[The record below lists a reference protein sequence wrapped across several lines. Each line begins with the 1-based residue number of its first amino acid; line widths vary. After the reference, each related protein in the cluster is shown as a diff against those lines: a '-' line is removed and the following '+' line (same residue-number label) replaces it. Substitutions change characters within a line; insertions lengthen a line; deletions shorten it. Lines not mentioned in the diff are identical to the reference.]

1 MGEIYYRSAFKTW
14 LNRQNEIGD
23 TYHAPARIDAYVNAL
38 KYSAAKL
45 SIKVKEHADLFACDS
60 VGLFD
65 EIHKVILTA
74 PNYEF
79 VDTASGSAFS
89 GALKLY
95 RQFLTE
101 LTTPACWILSVSPE
115 AYDLPGAVRN
125 LDTLPWRVGTSD
137 RQIKKTDRVFLMSS
151 GPAGGIVAAGTVISG
166 PEEMEPAK
174 NDPYVIADKHGT
186 GKFTGIVIQI
196 DRKILTPMAGRDL
209 LLADEQIN
217 TLTFVTAEGAAYY
230 AISADHEAAIL
241 QIIENLP
248 AEVPEELPVV
258 EEEAPAIV
266 EEVIP
271 EEIPAP
277 APVVTSQR
285 KYWVYAPEAAFR
297 LWEDFYRRGYVSIDR
312 DFTGDLRAYATR
324 SALSDGLRQ
333 KCGVLPSYRD
343 TVSSMWQFAN
353 EMNDGDILYVR
364 NRASGIVGR
373 GIVRSEYTF
382 DDSKREYRHVR
393 AIGWTNK
400 GEWPADPVIPARTL
414 TDITSYTGIRRTLES
429 QITGTPEP
437 ENLADTATG
446 SFPAYT
452 KDDFLSEVFIDA
464 AEYARLRDLLRLKK
478 NVILTGAPGVGK
490 TFTAERLAYSMI
502 GEKNPDLIRT
512 VRFHPGY
519 RYEDFVMDKPSL
531 PTGTAQSTGV
541 FYEFCR
547 EAEADD
553 RDCFFI
559 IDDMDRGDIGRIFG
573 ELLAL
578 IENTRRGTPIRMAYR
593 DEEFSIP
600 ENVYLI
606 GTMTS
611 PESAGI
617 SGDRSF
623 HRRFSFFHL
632 EPAFDSDG
640 FRKILNETADE
651 KINALVRAVITLNRE
666 IAAEPSLGESFRI
679 GHSYFLNAG
688 SDIRADAL
696 VEYDL
701 LPLISSYRQADPAK
715 IKGWTAK
722 LRTAVK

>member
-45 SIKVKEHADLFACDS
+45 SVKVKENADLFSCDS

-65 EIHKVILTA
+65 EINKVIQTA

-115 AYDLPGAVRN
+115 TYDLASAVRN
-125 LDTLPWRVGTSD
+125 LDTLPWRIGPND
-137 RQIKKTDRVFLMSS
+137 RQIKKTDRIYLFIS
-151 GPAGGIVAAGTVISG
+151 GPEGGIAAAGTVIGG
-166 PEEMEPAK
+166 PEEMDPVK
-174 NDPYVIADKHGT
+174 NDPYVLKDRHGSAR
-186 GKFTGIVIQI
+186 FTGILIQI
-196 DRKILTPMAGRDL
+196 DRKFLSPMVGRDL
-209 LLADEQIN
+209 LLNDEGTN
-217 TLTFVTAEGAAYY
+217 SLTALTAEGTACYL
-230 AISADHEAAIL
+230 ISSDHEAAIL
-241 QIIENLP
+241 RMADSLP
-248 AEVPEELPVV
+248 EEVPEELPP
-258 EEEAPAIV
+258 EEEPEEEILP
-266 EEVIP
+266 EEVP
-271 EEIPAP
+271 EPAV
-277 APVVTSQR
+277 PVISR
-285 KYWVYAPEAAFR
+285 KQYWVYTPDAALR
-297 LWEDFYRRGYVSIDR
+297 LWEDFYRRGYVAIDR
-312 DFTGDLRAYATR
+312 EAPEDLRTYSTRGDLAE
-324 SALSDGLRQ
+324 SL
-333 KCGVLPSYRD
+333 KEKFGVTPSYRD
-343 TVSSMWQFAN
+343 TVSSLWQFAN
-353 EMNDGDILYVR
+353 AMNDGDILYVR

-373 GIVRSEYTF
+373 GIVKSSYMYDE
-382 DDSKREYRHVR
+382 SKREYRHVR
-393 AIGWTNK
+393 TVNWTHK
-400 GEWPADPVIPARTL
+400 GEWQADPVIPAKTL
-414 TDITSYTGIRRTLES
+414 ADITAYTGVRRRLES
-429 QITGTPEP
+429 QIAGSPDPEDLP
-437 ENLADTATG
+437 DTAAG
-446 SFPAYT
+446 SFPPYT
-452 KDDFLSEVFIDA
+452 KDDFLAEVFIDA
-464 AEYARLRDLLRLKK
+464 AEYARLRDLLVLKK

-490 TFTAERLAYSMI
+490 TFTAERLAYSII
-502 GEKNPDLIRT
+502 GEKNPDLVRT

-531 PTGTAQSTGV
+531 QTGAAQTTGV
-541 FYEFCR
+541 FYDFCR
-547 EAEADD
+547 EAESDD
-553 RDCFFI
+553 RSCFFI

-578 IENTRRGTPIRMAYR
+578 IENTRRGSAIHLSYR

-623 HRRFSFFHL
+623 HRRFSFFNL
-632 EPAFDSDG
+632 EPAFDSAG

-651 KINALVRAVITLNRE
+651 KLDSLVRTVITLNRE
-666 IAAEPSLGESFRI
+666 IAAEPSLGDSFRI

-688 SDIRADAL
+688 SAIRADAL

-701 LPLISSYRQADPAK
+701 LPLISSYRQADPTK
-715 IKGWTAK
+715 IKAWTTK
-722 LRTAVK
+722 LLAAVK

>member
-23 TYHAPARIDAYVNAL
+23 TFHAPARIDAYVNAL
-38 KYSAAKL
+38 KYSVAKL
-45 SIKVKEHADLFACDS
+45 SVKVKDDADLFSCDS

-65 EIHKVILTA
+65 EIHKIILTA

-95 RQFLTE
+95 RQFLNE
-101 LTTPACWILSVSPE
+101 LTTPVCWILSVSPE
-115 AYDLPGAVRN
+115 MYDLPGAVRN
-125 LDTLPWRVGTSD
+125 LDKLPWHIGTND
-137 RQIKKTDRVFLMSS
+137 RQIKKTDRIFLFLS
-151 GPAGGIVAAGTVISG
+151 GLSGGIVAAGKVISG
-166 PEEMEPAK
+166 PEEMEPVK
-174 NDPYVIADKHGT
+174 NDPYLLKEKHST
-186 GKFTGIVIQI
+186 GKFIGITVQI
-196 DRKILTPMAGRDL
+196 DRKFLAPIIGIDL
-209 LLADEQIN
+209 LLTDEQTNGLAI
-217 TLTFVTAEGAAYY
+217 LTAEGIGCCQ
-230 AISADHEAAIL
+230 ISSDHEAAIL
-241 QIIENLP
+241 RIADNLP
-248 AEVPEELPVV
+248 EEVIEEPPV
-258 EEEAPAIV
+258 EEEAPAA
-266 EEVIP
+266 EEVIIP
-271 EEIPAP
+271 EEAPAP
-277 APVVTSQR
+277 AAPAITRRQF
-285 KYWVYAPEAAFR
+285 WVYTPDAALR
-297 LWEDFYRRGYVSIDR
+297 LWEDFYRRGYVAIDR
-312 DFTGDLRAYATR
+312 EAPEDLRSYPTR
-324 SALSDGLRQ
+324 GALAERLQDKYGIT
-333 KCGVLPSYRD
+333 PSYRD
-343 TVSSMWQFAN
+343 TVSSLWQFAN
-353 EMNDGDILYVR
+353 DMKEGDILYVR
-364 NRASGIVGR
+364 NRTSGIVGR
-373 GIVRSEYTF
+373 GIVNSEYTY
-382 DDSKREYRHVR
+382 DESKREFRHVR
-393 AIGWTNK
+393 TIKWTNK
-400 GEWPADPVIPARTL
+400 GEWAADPVIPAKTL
-414 TDITSYTGIRRTLES
+414 ADITPYTGIRRSLES
-429 QITGTPEP
+429 QIMGTPDP
-437 ENLADTATG
+437 EDLPDTVTG

-452 KDDFLSEVFIDA
+452 KDDFLSEVFIDE
-464 AEYARLRDLLRLKK
+464 AEYARLRDLLTLKK

-502 GEKNPDLIRT
+502 GRKNPDLVRT

-519 RYEDFVMDKPSL
+519 RYEDFVMDRPS
-531 PTGTAQSTGV
+531 PQTGAVQTTGA
-541 FYEFCR
+541 FYDFCR
-547 EAEADD
+547 EAESDD

-573 ELLAL
+573 ELLPL
-578 IENTRRGTPIRMAYR
+578 IENTRRGSAIRISYR

-600 ENVYLI
+600 GNVYLI

-651 KINALVRAVITLNRE
+651 KLNALVRTVITLNRE

-688 SDIRADAL
+688 GSIRADAL

-701 LPLISSYRQADPAK
+701 LPLIASYRQADPAK
-715 IKGWTAK
+715 IKTWTAK